1 MATDL
6 KHVSGFRQ
14 LERLLQELPQNI
26 ERRVLQAGVMAGA
39 REIRKEVKA
48 NAPVGSGKRSP
59 SSNKFKRL
67 SQNIKAQPLR
77 SAKRKGMRGAR
88 VFTGNAFW
96 GRFLEFGT
104 RHQAARPW
112 FRPAVSAATGAA
124 ADKLKEGL
132 GRGIIREAQKLARR
146 NRVR

>member
-1 MATDL
+1 M
-6 KHVSGFRQ
+6 KQ
-14 LERLLQELPQNI
+14 LPQNV
-26 ERRVLQAGVMAGA
+26 ENRVLQAATTAGA
-39 REIRKEVKA
+39 REMRKAVKA
-48 NAPVGSGKRSP
+48 AAPIGTEEQSP
-59 SSNKFKRL
+59 SSKRYKRL
-67 SQNIKAQPLR
+67 SQNIKVQALK
-77 SAKRKGMRGAR
+77 SARQKGRRGAR

-112 FRPAVSAATGAA
+112 FRTAVSSAQGAA

-132 GRGIIREAQKLARR
+132 GRGIIREAEKLARR